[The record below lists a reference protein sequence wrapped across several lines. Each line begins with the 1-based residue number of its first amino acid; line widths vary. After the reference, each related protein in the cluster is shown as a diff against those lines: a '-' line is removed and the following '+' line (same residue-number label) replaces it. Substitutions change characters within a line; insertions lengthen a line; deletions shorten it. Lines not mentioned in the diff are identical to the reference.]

1 MLNTTELDQT
11 LKTNKEALEVPKLIV
26 NSSKI
31 TVAST
36 NNLNNNSSVPE
47 KKTTFFRI
55 EDKFSRLEK
64 YEEIDRND
72 ELNLPFVPP

>member
-11 LKTNKEALEVPKLIV
+11 LKTNKEALEIPKLIV

-36 NNLNNNSSVPE
+36 NNLNNNSQVPE
-47 KKTTFFRI
+47 KKTTFFRN

-72 ELNLPFVPP
+72 